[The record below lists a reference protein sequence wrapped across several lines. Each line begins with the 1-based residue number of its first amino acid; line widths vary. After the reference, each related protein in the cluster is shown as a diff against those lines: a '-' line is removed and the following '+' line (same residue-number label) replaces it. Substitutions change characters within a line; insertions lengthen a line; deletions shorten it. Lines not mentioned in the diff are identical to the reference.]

1 MSDELRKGL
10 VHSINIHGHAFQYAV
25 LKTAENLFKEN
36 ASPWVFE
43 ASEFPVLNKKIPTHI
58 DIILRN
64 KHEQSFLIAECKRC
78 DPAISN
84 WCFVKAPYVSRKTS
98 SGRERIVRE
107 LVFKRKVS
115 NSAKTGL

>member
-43 ASEFPVLNKKIPTHI
+43 ASEFP
-58 DIILRN
+58 D
-64 KHEQSFLIAECKRC
+64 
-78 DPAISN
+78 
-84 WCFVKAPYVSRKTS
+84 RKS
-98 SGRERIVRE
+98 V
-107 LVFKRKVS
+107 V
-115 NSAKTGL
+115 